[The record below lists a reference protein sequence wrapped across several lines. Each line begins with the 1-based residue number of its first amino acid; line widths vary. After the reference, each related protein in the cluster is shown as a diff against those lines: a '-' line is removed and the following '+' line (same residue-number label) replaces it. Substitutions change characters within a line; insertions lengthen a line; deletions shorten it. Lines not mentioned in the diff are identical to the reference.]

1 MSMHRC
7 DVLIVGSSFTG
18 SLLGWIL
25 AKQGLA
31 VAIVDKQRHPR
42 FAIGESTTPTADFLL
57 AHLADRWGL
66 AELRPLA
73 AWGDWQRTYPELR
86 CGKKRGF
93 AYYEH
98 SAGKPHQDDADH
110 SSSYLV
116 AASAKDEWSDTQWLR
131 SDVDEFLAQQAVKA
145 GCCMLEGYEIF
156 DVEQETLASENAPRW
171 RVHCARRDESE
182 GGLAEQTVLGT
193 RFLVDASG
201 GGGFSKVWLGNG
213 DDSDAMR
220 TKTGALWGHFRNVG
234 SMREHSIHFDT
245 DTKGF
250 FHPDDSAQHHVL
262 EEGWYWML
270 RFQHGVTSVGLVLP
284 TALWQTSELACKSL
298 DHRGDVWRRN
308 LQKYPSIEAMMANS
322 ELVAPEDGL
331 QHASRLSRRMQKA
344 CGPGWA
350 ALPTSFGFIDPL
362 HSTGIAHGL
371 SGVMR
376 LAERLVRKE
385 FAMDSGWRAYEVQL
399 RQEIDWIDLLV
410 SLSYSGLPSFGRFR
424 ALCSFYFIA
433 AIAFEQQLVCDPSS
447 WPDGYMMSGS
457 RSLREQTERIYRE
470 VQPGSMID
478 EEKWLEEVRRA
489 IQPWN
494 KVGLLDPEKGNRLAH
509 TAPPKYLLA
518 TAPSGPSAAGH

>member
-25 AKQGLA
+25 AKQGLD
-31 VAIVDKQRHPR
+31 VVIVDKLRHPR

-57 AHLADRWGL
+57 ARIADRWGL

-73 AWGDWQRTYPELR
+73 AWGDWQRVYPELR

-98 SAGKPHQDDADH
+98 QSGMPHRDDAGQ
-110 SSSYLV
+110 SASYLV

-131 SDVDEFLAQQAVKA
+131 SDVDAFLAEQAVKA
-145 GCCMLEGYEIF
+145 GCHLREGCEII
-156 DVEQETLASENAPRW
+156 DVEQLVVGGASTPRW
-171 RVHCARRDESE
+171 KVHC
-182 GGLAEQTVLGT
+182 EQLGDT
-193 RFLVDASG
+193 GVRLEEKTSFAAHFLVDASG
-201 GGGFSKVWLGNG
+201 VGGFSEKWLGNR
-213 DDSDAMR
+213 DDSRAMR
-220 TKTGALWGHFRNVG
+220 TKTGALWGHFRGVG

-245 DTKGF
+245 DAVGF

-270 RFQHGVTSVGLVLP
+270 RFHHGVTSVGLVLP
-284 TALWQTSELACKSL
+284 TELWQSNEMVCSSV
-298 DHRGDVWRRN
+298 DQRWEVWHRT
-308 LQKYPSIEAMMANS
+308 LEKYPTIHALMADS
-322 ELVAPEDGL
+322 VLDAPEGGL
-331 QHASRLSRRMQKA
+331 RQASRLSRRMLHA

-376 LAERLVRKE
+376 LAERLTRKE
-385 FAMDSGWRAYEVQL
+385 FGMDDGWRAYETQL
-399 RQEIDWIDLLV
+399 RQEVDWIDLLV
-410 SLSYSGLPSFGRFR
+410 SLSYAGLPSFRRFR
-424 ALCSFYFIA
+424 ALSSFYFIA
-433 AIAFEQQLVCDPSS
+433 AIAFEQQLVRDPDA
-447 WPDGYMMSGS
+447 WPEGYLMSGN
-457 RSLREQTERIYRE
+457 RSMREESERIYRA
-470 VQPGSMID
+470 VKQGDSGG
-478 EEKWLEEVRRA
+478 EEKWIEEVRRA

-494 KVGLLDPEKGNRLAH
+494 KVGLLDPKVGNRLAH

-518 TAPSGPSAAGH
+518 TAPPSPSAAGR